1 MKKSTM
7 VKAIINNAITVT
19 AIESSA
25 LVQKAIKLH
34 KLSPVAAIALGRA
47 LTMAAL
53 MSDDFKHTS
62 DKLSATIKG
71 GGPLGDITVAAN
83 GKGQVKG
90 MVEHAVVQG
99 TTNPDG
105 TLNVGAAVGKNG
117 TLTVIRDLGL
127 KQNYGGTTRL
137 ISGEIAQDFAYY
149 YAESEQQPCGITLGV
164 GLDNKSC
171 KSAGGV
177 FVQVMP
183 NCPPDLLWRVE
194 TIMYAMDEMSYQFDG
209 STAKEVIS
217 RFFGEFDLV
226 FVDEKQITYKCGCSK
241 RRMDNIIKSLGQEEC
256 QAILAEQGTIDIHC
270 HFCNK
275 TYTYTSEDVQSLFT
289 VS

>member
-71 GGPLGDITVAAN
+71 NGPLGDITVAAN

-90 MVEHAVVQG
+90 MVEHPVVEG
-99 TTNPDG
+99 VARPDG
-105 TLNVGAAVGKNG
+105 TLDVGSAVGRQG

-127 KQNYGGTTRL
+127 KQNYGGTTKL
-137 ISGEIAQDFAYY
+137 VSGEIAQDFAYY

-164 GLDNKSC
+164 GLDKKSC

-183 NCPPDLLWRVE
+183 NCPPDLLWRIE

-209 STAKEVIS
+209 STAREVIN

-226 FVDEKQITYKCGCSK
+226 FVEEKQITYRCGCSK
-241 RRMDNIIKSLGQEEC
+241 RRMDSIVRSLGYEEC
-256 QAILAEQGTIDIHC
+256 RAILAEQGSIDIHC

-275 TYTYTSEDVQSLFT
+275 TYSYSSDDVQALFAA
-289 VS
+289 S